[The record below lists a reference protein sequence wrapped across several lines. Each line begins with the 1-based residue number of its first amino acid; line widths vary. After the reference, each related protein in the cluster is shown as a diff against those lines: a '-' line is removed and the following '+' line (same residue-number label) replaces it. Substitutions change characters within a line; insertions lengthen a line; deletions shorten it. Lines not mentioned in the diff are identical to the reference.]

1 MKTFLEIRESL
12 KKLPDLRKGRAFEE
26 KYAQYL
32 KIIVKAK
39 DELSKASVAL
49 PHADAVAPAPEYAEV
64 RKSIS
69 KASKNAKQIAEKLK
83 AQPEAIDEK
92 ATDKIITSL
101 KENAAA
107 SLSQCKKVWETR
119 IASKARQWK
128 EIAGV
133 VTKLGG
139 AADGEKI
146 KVQASKLTN
155 AIRSLEFAAT
165 DLPQDKAKALAV
177 QNDLKSITDAVAD
190 LDLETPFGR
199 FLRNAADENKGADL
213 ESLQNPEVLEAISK
227 HNLQKSFRIY
237 LT

>member
-119 IASKARQWK
+119 
-128 EIAGV
+128 
-133 VTKLGG
+133 
-139 AADGEKI
+139 
-146 KVQASKLTN
+146 
-155 AIRSLEFAAT
+155 F
-165 DLPQDKAKALAV
+165 LPLPPRMQIVLALAARR
-177 QNDLKSITDAVAD
+177 QRART
-190 LDLETPFGR
+190 GR
-199 FLRNAADENKGADL
+199 PCGLP
-213 ESLQNPEVLEAISK
+213 PEVLVRMGR
-227 HNLQKSFRIY
+227 L
-237 LT
+237 